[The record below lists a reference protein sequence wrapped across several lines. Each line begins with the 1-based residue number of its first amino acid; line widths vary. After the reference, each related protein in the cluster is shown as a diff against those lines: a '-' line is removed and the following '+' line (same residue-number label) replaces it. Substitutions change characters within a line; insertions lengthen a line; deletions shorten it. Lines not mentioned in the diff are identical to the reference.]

1 VIRVRESAQRLE
13 RECSRKSGWEAECSL
28 SAPTRGR
35 EPLQWKPLRPRV
47 QASALASLRP
57 QRGLYRCCAR
67 ARRLRLMRIRTGEA
81 RSTEPDDEARGRVA
95 GESRTWTVMSSIR
108 CCQSSCDQWEAV
120 KCLCAED

>member
-28 SAPTRGR
+28 SAPTR
-35 EPLQWKPLRPRV
+35 PLQWKSLRPRV

-67 ARRLRLMRIRTGEA
+67 DQRLRLMCIRTGEA

-95 GESRTWTVMSSIR
+95 GESRTWSR
-108 CCQSSCDQWEAV
+108 Q
-120 KCLCAED
+120 